1 VWCRPD
7 YQSVQSA
14 ITVGTLFSEE
24 GSMECGL
31 VTLDPPKLLAR
42 SRTLPMDKGCG
53 RNRSRDRIVY
63 ITAVRKSQPRSLV
76 TVCKT

>member
-31 VTLDPPKLLAR
+31 VTLAAGSISNVAD
-42 SRTLPMDKGCG
+42 G
-53 RNRSRDRIVY
+53 
-63 ITAVRKSQPRSLV
+63 
-76 TVCKT
+76 